1 MPGNDAVLE
10 KLDSLQTT
18 VDTLARGLIL
28 MTETLATHS
37 EMLGQILEA
46 CSVEPG
52 ESPLTEIL
60 EEIAGGIQQQTAALE
75 GIGATLDNIGPGIEA
90 AVVRG
95 ISRAT
100 GRTDEDGVLQE

>member
-1 MPGNDAVLE
+1 MLGNDKIFE
-10 KLDSLQTT
+10 RLDAIQTS

-28 MTETLATHS
+28 MSETLGTHS

-52 ESPLTEIL
+52 ESPLTETL
-60 EEIAGGIQQQTAALE
+60 EQIVDAIERQTATLAA
-75 GIGATLDNIGPGIEA
+75 IGTILDNIGPGIEA

-95 ISRAT
+95 VHRAN
-100 GRTDEDGVLQE
+100 GPVDDDGVIQE

>member
-1 MPGNDAVLE
+1 MPGNDAVLK

-28 MTETLATHS
+28 MTETMATHS
-37 EMLGQILEA
+37 EMLGQILDA

-60 EEIAGGIQQQTAALE
+60 EEIAGAIQQQTAALT
-75 GIGATLDNIGPGIEA
+75 GIGATLDTIEPGIEA

-95 ISRAT
+95 VSRAT
-100 GRTDEDGVLQE
+100 GRTDADGVLQE

>member
-1 MPGNDAVLE
+1 MPGNDAVFE
-10 KLDSLQTT
+10 KLDSLQVT

-60 EEIAGGIQQQTAALE
+60 EEIAAAIQQQTAALA
-75 GIGATLDNIGPGIEA
+75 GIGETLDNLGPGIEA

-95 ISRAT
+95 VSRAT
-100 GRTDEDGVLQE
+100 GRTDDDGVVQE